1 MQQSLEASVFLGGGW
16 RAGPGSA
23 AASGI
28 ASPRS
33 PSSARHGAARNDD
46 LTQGATLSAE
56 SVSDVLASR
65 TAPHGSTGGPGGAGS
80 FLCGDGWEGEQVSAR
95 PNPLM
100 QRMHWH
106 SNSMRARWL
115 LFNYGFF
122 DPMRV
127 CCGNAYGR
135 CGPSALAIC

>member
-23 AASGI
+23 AASGV

-33 PSSARHGAARNDD
+33 PSSARHGAARTDD
-46 LTQGATLSAE
+46 GAQGASLTTESLSDA
-56 SVSDVLASR
+56 LASR
-65 TAPHGSTGGPGGAGS
+65 TAPHGSMDGPGGAGS

-95 PNPLM
+95 LNPLM

-106 SNSMRARWL
+106 SSSMRARL
-115 LFNYGFF
+115 LL
-122 DPMRV
+122 
-127 CCGNAYGR
+127 
-135 CGPSALAIC
+135 S